1 MRSRFKNKGNY
12 VVPLSRSCLEGD
24 CRRDQG
30 LGRVGEQLSDFIF
43 WAVLT
48 IVTPVLVRLSATAKV
63 NGEFFVI
70 KHPSEIKAGKM
81 VGLLLAEGA
90 CRAAAPPLAPKQSG
104 PRPAS
109 TRGRRGYDWQYLL
122 SDPSQR

>member
-1 MRSRFKNKGNY
+1 MS
-12 VVPLSRSCLEGD
+12 
-24 CRRDQG
+24 
-30 LGRVGEQLSDFIF
+30 GRTIILILFF

-81 VGLLLAEGA
+81 VGLLPRRALVA
-90 CRAAAPPLAPKQSG
+90 AAAPPLAPVSG

-109 TRGRRGYDWQYLL
+109 TRGRRGYG
-122 SDPSQR
+122 S